1 MTVMNVITKLVSGKE
16 PRNTTSN
23 KINNYLSVSA
33 SASAFCKTDNQLSG
47 SIKYTQWVELGI
59 RKYKG
64 KTPCSEEETS
74 S

>member
-1 MTVMNVITKLVSGKE
+1 MTVMNVTTELVSGKE

-23 KINNYLSVSA
+23 KINNYISVSA
-33 SASAFCKTDNQLSG
+33 SEFCKTDNQLIE

-64 KTPCSEEETS
+64 KTPYSEEETS